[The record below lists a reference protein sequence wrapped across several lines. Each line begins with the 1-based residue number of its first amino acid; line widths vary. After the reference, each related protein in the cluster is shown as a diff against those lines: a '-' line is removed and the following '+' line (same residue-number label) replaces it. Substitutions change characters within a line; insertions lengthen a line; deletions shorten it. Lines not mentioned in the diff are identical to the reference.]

1 MKYASFFCVLL
12 ALCASCFTRPALMT
26 KEEYDSISV
35 GTSIATVRA
44 EAGEPY
50 AVRILGEGV
59 EEYEYVER
67 ISLGARD
74 IAENHYFL
82 TISNGRVIGKRM
94 EYKTP
99 PAYGQIYNTE
109 PNFSVD

>member
-1 MKYASFFCVLL
+1 
-12 ALCASCFTRPALMT
+12 MT
-26 KEEYDSISV
+26 KEQFEEVCVGNSVASIR
-35 GTSIATVRA
+35 G

-50 AVRILGEGV
+50 SVRIVGEGV

-67 ISLGARD
+67 ISLGSRD

-82 TISNGRVIGKRM
+82 TVSNGRVIGKRM
-94 EYKTP
+94 EQRRP
-99 PAYGQIYNTE
+99 PSYSQIYQTE